1 MRGWRRHSTPWGS
14 ADVAGRKFD
23 VKQAAE
29 AAECHPE
36 TIRRAIRA
44 KELLATREPTKRG
57 RDYVILAADLK
68 TFIEKRRVG

>member
-1 MRGWRRHSTPWGS
+1 M
-14 ADVAGRKFD
+14 AGRKFD

-29 AAECHPE
+29 VAKCHPE

-57 RDYVILAADLK
+57 RGYVILSADLGS
-68 TFIEKRRVG
+68 FMEKRRVG